1 VDGEVPAEEASGML
15 HACTVKRHPNHRLC
29 QYTMSIYTGP
39 FTCHPDP
46 QSSICHFSVDLKM
59 ASVSSN
65 PPAGNL
71 QPNLYAAVI
80 ITPIIAI
87 IAVSLRFLAR
97 RLVHASMW
105 VDDWLTLVA
114 LVRYLPKKSPS

>member
-1 VDGEVPAEEASGML
+1 
-15 HACTVKRHPNHRLC
+15 
-29 QYTMSIYTGP
+29 MSIYTGP
-39 FTCHPDP
+39 FTYHPDP
-46 QSSICHFSVDLKM
+46 QSSICHSSVDLKM

-65 PPAGNL
+65 LPAGNL

-87 IAVSLRFLAR
+87 IAVSLRFLAQ

-105 VDDWLTLVA
+105 LDDWLTLIA

>member
-1 VDGEVPAEEASGML
+1 VICM
-15 HACTVKRHPNHRLC
+15 HRLVGPNGT
-29 QYTMSIYTGP
+29 QNTTSVNKLSISIGP
-39 FTCHPDP
+39 FTYHSEL
-46 QSSICHFSVDLKM
+46 QSAIYHSSVDFKM

-71 QPNLYAAVI
+71 QPNIHAAVI

-105 VDDWLTLVA
+105 IDDWLTLVA
-114 LVRYLPKKSPS
+114 LVRYPPKKSPS